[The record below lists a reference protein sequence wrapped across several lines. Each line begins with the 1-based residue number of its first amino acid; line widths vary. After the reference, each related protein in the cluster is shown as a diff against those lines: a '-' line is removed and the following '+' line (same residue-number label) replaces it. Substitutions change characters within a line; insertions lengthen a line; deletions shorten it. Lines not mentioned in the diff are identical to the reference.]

1 MSTTAAEFA
10 VPPTYEFE
18 TEEGGKQLIATTKT
32 PFQQLAMYEH
42 SGYTALFLDSELQ
55 LTSVYG
61 DFYHEGHVHPA
72 MAALGTRGKRVL
84 VIGGGDGGVS
94 TLALKYPIEELI
106 QVEIDEMVTNASKQF
121 MPGFSQ
127 GWKDPRATLIIGDA
141 VQWVKSADAEKKFD
155 LCVIDT
161 TDTPLKSVWSVDFY
175 TNLKKL
181 LNPHGAVLQNV
192 GSMGDWLKEHL
203 DFHKQVFKNVHV
215 VSVNTPEY
223 PSPYLLHF
231 MTDELDP
238 FTVDWKWWSSL
249 EIPTIY
255 YQPSTHAGL
264 FELPLETKRYY
275 TEPGTPWDPYDAA
288 RLRKMAKAAKKKANT
303 EL

>member
-1 MSTTAAEFA
+1 
-10 VPPTYEFE
+10 
-18 TEEGGKQLIATTKT
+18 
-32 PFQQLAMYEH
+32 
-42 SGYTALFLDSELQ
+42 
-55 LTSVYG
+55 
-61 DFYHEGHVHPA
+61 
-72 MAALGTRGKRVL
+72 
-84 VIGGGDGGVS
+84 
-94 TLALKYPIEELI
+94 
-106 QVEIDEMVTNASKQF
+106 

-161 TDTPLKSVWSVDFY
+161 TDTPLKSVWTVDFY

-231 MTDELDP
+231 MT
-238 FTVDWKWWSSL
+238 
-249 EIPTIY
+249 
-255 YQPSTHAGL
+255 
-264 FELPLETKRYY
+264 
-275 TEPGTPWDPYDAA
+275 
-288 RLRKMAKAAKKKANT
+288 
-303 EL
+303 